1 MMSPSAGT
9 KVYLACNPVDMRK
22 GFDSLAAEV
31 SQVLRSDPYSGH
43 LFVFRS
49 KRGDRMKIL
58 YWDGTGMCL
67 FTKRLEVGCFVWPS
81 VMDDSLQLTP
91 AQLSLLI
98 EGIDWKRIAALN
110 GRYVNTARSPVFI

>member
-1 MMSPSAGT
+1 MMTPSHGT
-9 KVYLACNPVDMRK
+9 KVYLACQPIDMRK

-49 KRGDRMKIL
+49 KRGDRIKIL
-58 YWDGTGMCL
+58 YWDGTGMCM
-67 FTKRLEVGCFVWPS
+67 FTKRLEVGSFIWPC
-81 VMDDSLQLTP
+81 VTDQSLQMTP

-98 EGIDWKRIAALN
+98 EGIDWKHISALN
-110 GRYVNTARSPVFI
+110 GRYVSATRSPVFV